1 MDRDSFPQVRGGAL
15 MGRSGNLSP
24 GNQKMVPKA
33 GIVNSYNLL
42 LLRGFSFS
50 SCQSANDLYNKKSLV
65 AIPNIGV

>member
-33 GIVNSYNLL
+33 GLEYYRNYLFLCIKILTS
-42 LLRGFSFS
+42 
-50 SCQSANDLYNKKSLV
+50 
-65 AIPNIGV
+65 